1 MTTSVLIVDDDPAV
15 CDLLS
20 RFLSARG
27 LSVSVLHD
35 GTALRRQLE
44 LKRPSIVLL
53 DVMMPGLDGV
63 AALRQVRAAGDD
75 IPVIFVTARDS
86 VTDKVEGLELGADDY
101 LSKPFDP
108 RELLAR
114 IDTVL
119 RRRAPTSTGRPEA
132 RASER
137 FGRFEL
143 DFVTRALVS
152 GPQRIALRDS
162 EFALLKVLVRHP
174 YKVLSRALI
183 HDLVHRDDSTFNGR
197 SLDVPIWRLRRI
209 IEENPASPRHVQTVR
224 GQGYVFIPDP
234 DGARGSAGRVSSASS
249 SRSSSV

>member
-20 RFLSARG
+20 RFLITRG
-27 LSVSVLHD
+27 LEVTVLHD
-35 GTALRRQLE
+35 GTALRRRLE
-44 LKRPSIVLL
+44 VERPSIVVL
-53 DVMMPGLDGV
+53 DIMMPGVDGLT
-63 AALRQVRAAGDD
+63 ALRQVRAAGDD

-86 VTDKVEGLELGADDY
+86 VTEKVEGLELGADDY

-119 RRRAPTSTGRPEA
+119 RRRAPASSARPET

-152 GPQRIALRDS
+152 GTERIALRDS
-162 EFALLKVLVRHP
+162 EFALLKVLVKHP
-174 YKVLSRALI
+174 YKVLSRVLI
-183 HDLVHRDDSTFNGR
+183 HDLVHRDDATFNDR

-209 IEENPASPRHVQTVR
+209 IEEDPASPRHVQTVR

-234 DGARGSAGRVSSASS
+234 DGVRDRPDRAAPV
-249 SRSSSV
+249 

>member
-1 MTTSVLIVDDDPAV
+1 MTTSVLIVDDDLAV

-20 RFLSARG
+20 RFLKARG
-27 LSVSVLHD
+27 LDVSVLHD
-35 GTALRRQLE
+35 GTDLRRRLE
-44 LKRPSIVLL
+44 YARPSIVVL
-53 DVMMPGLDGV
+53 DIMMTKVDGI

-101 LSKPFDP
+101 LAKPFDP

-119 RRRAPTSTGRPEA
+119 RRRAPASSARPGR

-152 GPQRIALRDS
+152 GAQRNAVRHS
-162 EFALLKVLVRHP
+162 EFVWLKVLEKHP
-174 YKVLSRALI
+174 YKVLSRVLT
-183 HDLVHRDDSTFNGR
+183 H
-197 SLDVPIWRLRRI
+197 
-209 IEENPASPRHVQTVR
+209 
-224 GQGYVFIPDP
+224 
-234 DGARGSAGRVSSASS
+234 
-249 SRSSSV
+249 